1 MDKTIC
7 KADIRVT
14 RFFFFIIMA
23 LIDLFAII
31 VFKDALI
38 ASGNS
43 MLRII
48 VTISIILLFPAIFIT
63 LCDIRAAKKSS
74 LRLTETGISG
84 ARKKLSSNSELNLPI
99 DKIDSIYIHNGIMD
113 KLEGGKTLMIR
124 SVSGVIKFPWVQ
136 NAEEFR
142 DAVTTKIEEYKKS
155 IRNDNKNLISAVV
168 NNASGGGSAQKIK
181 ELKELLD
188 QGLISQDEFEAKRK
202 ELLSKL

>member
-7 KADIRVT
+7 KADIRLT
-14 RFFFFIIMA
+14 RFIMLIIII
-23 LIDLFAII
+23 LIDAGVIFG
-31 VFKDALI
+31 FKDYLTDKSVPLI
-38 ASGNS
+38 VA
-43 MLRII
+43 MII
-48 VTISIILLFPAIFIT
+48 GVFTLPVIIIT
-63 LCDIRAAKKSS
+63 LSHLYTAKNSS
-74 LRLTETGISG
+74 LILTKTGISG

-142 DAVTTKIEEYKKS
+142 DAVTTKIEEYKNS
-155 IRNDNKNLISAVV
+155 IRKDNKNLISAVV

-188 QGLISQDEFEAKRK
+188 QGLISQYEFEAKRK
-202 ELLSKL
+202 ELLSKM